1 MSAVK
6 ILVTTDGSNLSDK
19 AVDTAIELAEQVGG
33 SVVGMTVVLS
43 AAPAGGFTEEEPI
56 VKAPAF
62 QQPCARSPQDVP

>member
-43 AAPAGGFTEEEPI
+43 AAPAGGFTAVSYTHLTLPTKLE
-56 VKAPAF
+56 V
-62 QQPCARSPQDVP
+62 

>member
-33 SVVGMTVVLS
+33 SVIGMTVVLS
-43 AAPAGGFTEEEPI
+43 AAPAGGDLQHRGIIPHFL
-56 VKAPAF
+56 F
-62 QQPCARSPQDVP
+62 WL